1 MKKIY
6 ENENMKNLIDKDIP
20 KQLELEH
27 FRVIYWHLTLNSL
40 KNIHLIKNSWGFQK
54 KHEA

>member
-27 FRVIYWHLTLNSL
+27 FRVIYRHLTLNSL
-40 KNIHLIKNSWGFQK
+40 KNIHLIKNSWGFHK

>member
-40 KNIHLIKNSWGFQK
+40 KNIQQLRLSQ
-54 KHEA
+54 EA